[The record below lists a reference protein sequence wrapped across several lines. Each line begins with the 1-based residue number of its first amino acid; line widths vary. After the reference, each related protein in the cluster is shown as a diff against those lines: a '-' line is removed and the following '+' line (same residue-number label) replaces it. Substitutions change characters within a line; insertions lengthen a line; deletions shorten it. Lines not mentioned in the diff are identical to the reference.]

1 MIMWLI
7 GLSGAGKSTLAEAV
21 AEEARKRGAKLAVVD
36 GDAVRE
42 MWGDSPGHDLAGRKT
57 NADRICRLC
66 AFLDSQ
72 NMHAVCAILSLF
84 EESREW
90 NRTHLSEY
98 HEVYI
103 KTPMEDLEK
112 RDGKGL
118 YRRARRNEIEL
129 PGINMNFPE
138 PLRPDE
144 IIENSGAL
152 ASLLRNAPR
161 LAALFA

>member
-7 GLSGAGKSTLAEAV
+7 GLSGAGKSTLAEAI
-21 AEEARKRGAKLAVVD
+21 AEEARQRGAKLAVVD

-42 MWGDSPGHDLAGRKT
+42 MWGDSLGHDLAGRKK
-57 NADRICRLC
+57 NAERICRLC
-66 AFLDSQ
+66 AYLDSQ
-72 NMHAVCAILSLF
+72 GIHAVCAILSLF

-90 NRTHLSEY
+90 NRAHFSNY
-98 HEVYI
+98 HEAYI
-103 KTPMEDLEK
+103 KTPLEDLEQ

-118 YRRARRNEIEL
+118 YLRARRNEIEL

-138 PLRPDE
+138 PLHPDE
-144 IIENSGAL
+144 IIENSGNL
-152 ASLLRNAPR
+152 ELLLSNAPR